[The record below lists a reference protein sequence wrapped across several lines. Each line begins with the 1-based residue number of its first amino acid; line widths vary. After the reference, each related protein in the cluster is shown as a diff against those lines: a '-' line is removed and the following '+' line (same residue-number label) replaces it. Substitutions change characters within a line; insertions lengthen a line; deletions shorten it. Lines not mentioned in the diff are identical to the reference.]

1 MTVSPKHPSPEQ
13 VCEELKQLVQD
24 ENIDVVT
31 GATYRQEAQ
40 EVLAD
45 LDVSLS
51 QRQEV
56 ADRLHEANHQLEL
69 RTVGT
74 EDINTEDSY

>member
-1 MTVSPKHPSPEQ
+1 MAEFPDSLSPEK
-13 VCEELKQLVQD
+13 VCEELEQLAQD
-24 ENIDVVT
+24 EGLDAVV

-45 LDVSLS
+45 ADVSLTL
-51 QRQEV
+51 RQAV

-69 RTVGT
+69 RTVGK
-74 EDINTEDSY
+74 EDSY